1 MGKLSPISG
10 QAVGSGH
17 TPGLTVN
24 SQLRKFAG
32 GEQRRLDSRLH
43 TGGQWLQLFWL
54 QPTACTFDIL
64 MTQYTERLV

>member
-24 SQLRKFAG
+24 SESLQEENRG
-32 GEQRRLDSRLH
+32 GWTPDFIPEASGYNFFGCNPVRVHL
-43 TGGQWLQLFWL
+43 
-54 QPTACTFDIL
+54 TF
-64 MTQYTERLV
+64 